1 MDFNSIMSTV
11 LDPILN
17 AGPLFMIFC
26 VFTIIGL
33 VVGLGIVKA
42 IRNGL
47 MIAVGF
53 QGVYI
58 VVDYFLAQV
67 APAAEALAERFGGVF
82 TYTDIG
88 WAAFASFAWSSPL
101 AYAVV
106 VISLGVNL
114 VMIFTNMTDTLNL
127 NIWDT
132 WEASIATLIIYGITG
147 NAAAGLVFS
156 GILAWVNLMVS
167 DWYANKGYC
176 SDYGFDGISFYQG
189 TNVSWG
195 IFAHY
200 IARLLDK
207 IPATSNATFTP
218 EYVQEKFGV
227 IGEPAV
233 LGGIIGLL
241 MGLAAGFYWTSIIL
255 LMISLATAL
264 VLLPMMS
271 GIVMQAL
278 VPVSEAAAKFMKEKT
293 NGKELYIGVDPA
305 IAVGSPTV
313 LATTILMVP
322 VLLIFAFIIP
332 GTVNVPLADLPALLF
347 FWVFV
352 AAPNRFDML
361 RTFVTTILMGIIGTL
376 VSIVVAPWLSMVAVN
391 QGVEVVEGTGVT
403 SWFGHLTPEF
413 LFAGLV
419 GEGFGSLGMVGLFVI
434 AAVVVVVTGFL
445 RVRYVKNRAATT
457 AEVAAD

>member
-1 MDFNSIMSTV
+1 MGISNIVKEIMSPV
-11 LDPILN
+11 ID
-17 AGPLFMIFC
+17 AGPLLMIFI
-26 VFTIIGL
+26 VFSIIGL
-33 VVGLGIVKA
+33 IVRLGPVKA

-47 MIAVGF
+47 MISVGF
-53 QGVYI
+53 SGVYI
-58 VVDYFLAQV
+58 IVDYFLAQV
-67 APAAEALAERFGGVF
+67 APAAAALAEKFGGVF

-106 VISLGVNL
+106 GISLLVNL

-132 WEASIATLIIYGITG
+132 WEASIATLIIFGLTG
-147 NAAAGLVFS
+147 NAFAALLFS
-156 GILAWVNLMVS
+156 AMLAWINLMVS
-167 DWYANKGYC
+167 DWYSHKGYATA
-176 SDYGFDGISFYQG
+176 YGFEGLSFYQG

-200 IARLLDK
+200 IARILDK
-207 IPATSNATFTP
+207 IPFTSHAKFTP
-218 EYVQEKFGV
+218 EYVQKRFGV
-227 IGEPAV
+227 LGEPAV

-241 MGLAAGFYWTSIIL
+241 MGIGAGFYWTKIVL

-278 VPVSEAAAKFMKEKT
+278 VPVSEAAGKFMKSHTK
-293 NGKELYIGVDPA
+293 GKEIFIGVDPA
-305 IAVGSPTV
+305 IAVGNTTV
-313 LATTILMVP
+313 LAVTVLMVP
-322 VLLIFAFIIP
+322 VLIVMAFIIP
-332 GTVNVPLADLPALLF
+332 GAVNVPLADLPALLF

-361 RTFVTTILMGIIGTL
+361 RTLITTILMGIIGTF
-376 VSIVVAPWLSMVAVN
+376 VSIAVAPWLSMVAAN
-391 QGVEVVEGTGVT
+391 QGQVITEGTGVT

-413 LFAGLV
+413 FFSGLY
-419 GEGFGSLGMVGLFVI
+419 GSNFKSLGITGLLIIF
-434 AAVVVVVTGFL
+434 AAVIFITAML
-445 RVRYVKNRAATT
+445 RIRFIRRKTPLRDNR
-457 AEVAAD
+457 